1 MDTILRTSRSSVEP
15 AVRSGAGGRSRM
27 MEVDALRGLAA
38 MSVVLFHYTTRL
50 NELFPGAGEASFSVP
65 TGHYGVNLFFVIS
78 GFVIFMTLE
87 RTNRPSDFWLS
98 RLSRL
103 FPSYWVAIIVTFSV
117 CHLLGLPGKL
127 VQLNTAVANMA
138 MLHGLFGVAHVDG
151 VYWTLEVE
159 MLFYCGMFAL
169 YRLHWMDHIHWIMG
183 ALMLLR
189 LAHAASEARWG
200 VGLPWTIYRLLILQ
214 YLPWFSLGIAV
225 YLMAHRTQTAVPTSA
240 GAMAGLAIATLWI
253 DESTTV
259 AMLAMAFT
267 LAVYLAARSRLVF
280 LRAGP
285 LVWLGTISYPLYLLH
300 ENIGWAL
307 QLRLVSLHV
316 PMDLALVLALAAS
329 LLLADACSRWVERP
343 AMRWARNVR
352 HRAIR

>member
-1 MDTILRTSRSSVEP
+1 MRTSRSSVEP
-15 AVRSGAGGRSRM
+15 AARGVAGDRTRM
-27 MEVDALRGLAA
+27 MEVDALRGMAA

-87 RTNRPSDFWLS
+87 RTTRPSDFWLS

-138 MLHGLFGVAHVDG
+138 MVHGLFGVAHVDG

-169 YRLHWMDHIHWIMG
+169 YRLRWMDHIHWVMG

-189 LAHAASEARWG
+189 LAHAASETRWG

-225 YLMAHRTQTAVPTSA
+225 YLMAHRTQAAARA
-240 GAMAGLAIATLWI
+240 GAAAMAGLAIATLWI

-259 AMLAMAFT
+259 ATLAVVFT

-280 LRAGP
+280 LRAAP

-316 PMDLALVLALAAS
+316 PMDLALWLALVAS
-329 LLLADACSRWVERP
+329 LLLADSCSRWVERP